1 MTISEKI
8 ATLRKQINEGNK
20 RIIVLEAE
28 IQSQVKELSEMFGI
42 KKQISVSALLE
53 VARKRMNELE
63 QELQEK
69 SDQLNKSIAQLEE
82 LLSE

>member
-1 MTISEKI
+1 MTVSEKI